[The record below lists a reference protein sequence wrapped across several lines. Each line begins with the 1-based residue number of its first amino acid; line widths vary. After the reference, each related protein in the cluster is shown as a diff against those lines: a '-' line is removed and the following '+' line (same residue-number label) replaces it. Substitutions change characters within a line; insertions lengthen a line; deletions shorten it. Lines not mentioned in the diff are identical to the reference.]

1 MERTLMLW
9 ETNLRSKFPHK
20 YLVWPFSSNNCFQI
34 LISGL
39 FVSGSLPSGGLPSSK
54 YFLANCL
61 QCLCSNF
68 LDLVGYFD
76 ILQSYFVLIQS
87 TWIWLQWSAKI
98 KMHVSKFFYHEWYV
112 LISFFCNSISEE
124 STDTHKMLEHFKKI
138 ITAQVFWKT
147 QKNLKLTS
155 T

>member
-1 MERTLMLW
+1 MLG

-76 ILQSYFVLIQS
+76 ILQSYFIFVQS
-87 TWIWLQWSAKI
+87 TWIRLQWSPKI
-98 KMHVSKFFYHEWYV
+98 KMHVSKFFITTMYVFATDIYSV
-112 LISFFCNSISEE
+112 LIFLKKAQIPTKCGSISRKSLKFRFSEKA
-124 STDTHKMLEHFKKI
+124 TKI
-138 ITAQVFWKT
+138 W
-147 QKNLKLTS
+147 S
-155 T
+155 

>member
-1 MERTLMLW
+1 MERTLMLG

-76 ILQSYFVLIQS
+76 ILQSYFVFIQS
-87 TWIWLQWSAKI
+87 TWIRLQWSPKI
-98 KMHVSKFFYHEWYV
+98 KMHVSVFYHEYA
-112 LISFFCNSISEE
+112 LICYRCFFIIVFLKKAQIPTYYWNIS
-124 STDTHKMLEHFKKI
+124 
-138 ITAQVFWKT
+138 WK
-147 QKNLKLTS
+147 S
-155 T
+155 